1 MEERWVIRPLHT
13 LIYQAIKDIINRKKI
28 LGRESVVTYE
38 EIVNAVK
45 EISLNIGD
53 DEIRS
58 ALLKLELWEYIDVVN
73 NGATLEIRMRGEK
86 SGS

>member
-13 LIYQAIKDIINRKKI
+13 LIYQTIKDIINRKKI

-58 ALLKLELWEYIDVVN
+58 ALLKLELWEYVDVVN
-73 NGATLEIRMRGEK
+73 NGATLEIRMRGGG